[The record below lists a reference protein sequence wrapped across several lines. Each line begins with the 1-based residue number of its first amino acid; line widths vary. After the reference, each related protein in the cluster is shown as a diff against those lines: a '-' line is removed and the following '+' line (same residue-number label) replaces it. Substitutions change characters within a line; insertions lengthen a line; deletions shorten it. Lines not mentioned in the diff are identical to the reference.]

1 MWGKHG
7 SFPHKTLWIAI
18 VFPHMNFFFFMIFF
32 KIIFVDFVEENI
44 VSFLTKHYELLQYF
58 PTLFFL
64 FNFIFLTLQLQVRLN
79 NVGKAFL
86 TKHAKS

>member
-18 VFPHMNFFFFMIFF
+18 VFPHMNFFFFMNFF

-44 VSFLTKHYELLQYF
+44 VAFLTKHYELLQYF

-64 FNFIFLTLQLQVRLN
+64 LYFFQNYLCQFYFFNITITSKV
-79 NVGKAFL
+79 K
-86 TKHAKS
+86 